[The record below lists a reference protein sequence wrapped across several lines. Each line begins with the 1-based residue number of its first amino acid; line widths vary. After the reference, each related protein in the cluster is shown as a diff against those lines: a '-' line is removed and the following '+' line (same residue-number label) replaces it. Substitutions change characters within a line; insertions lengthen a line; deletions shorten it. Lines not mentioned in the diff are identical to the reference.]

1 MVIFKENIGDKIFN
15 IVNLLILTIVMIV
28 ILYPLIFIIS
38 ASISNPDL
46 VNTGKVWLFPRE
58 ITFEGYKRVFQ
69 DPDILIGYR
78 NTIFYTVV
86 GTLINLFLTLT
97 AAYSLSKKRLI
108 GRNALMFFMAF
119 TMYFGGG
126 MIPTYILMKNLHIL
140 NTYFVLLVSGA
151 ISTYN
156 LIIART
162 FFANGV
168 PQELEEAA
176 IIDGCSTTKT
186 FLLIVLPLSKALI
199 GVLALYYG
207 IAHWNSYFGAM
218 IYLSDRGKM
227 PLQLILREIL
237 VQNQLKADMMTSG
250 IAANDELN
258 DMQQK
263 IASLIKYGV
272 IIVSS
277 VPVLIVYPFL
287 QKYFDQGV
295 MLGAVKG

>member
-1 MVIFKENIGDKIFN
+1 MIITKNNIGDKLFN
-15 IVNLLILTIVMIV
+15 IINLFILTIVMLI
-28 ILYPLIFIIS
+28 IIYPLIFILS

-46 VNTGKVWLFPRE
+46 VNTGKVWLLPRD

-69 DPDILIGYR
+69 DPDIIIGYC
-78 NTIFYTVV
+78 NTIFYTVA
-86 GTLINLFLTLT
+86 GTSINLILTFT
-97 AAYSLSKKRLI
+97 AAYSLSKKRLV
-108 GRNALMFFMAF
+108 GRNVIMFFMAF
-119 TMYFGGG
+119 TMYFSGG
-126 MIPTYILMKNLHIL
+126 MIPTYILMKSLNLLDTYSIL
-140 NTYFVLLVSGA
+140 LISGA
-151 ISTYN
+151 INTYN

-162 FFANGV
+162 FFTNGV

-218 IYLSDRGKM
+218 IYLSDRRKM

-237 VQNQLKADMMTSG
+237 IQNQLKADMMTSG
-250 IAANDELN
+250 IAASDELN
-258 DMQQK
+258 DLQQK
-263 IASLIKYGV
+263 VAGLIRYAI

-277 VPVLIVYPFL
+277 VPLLIVYPFL
-287 QKYFDQGV
+287 QKYFDKGV
-295 MLGAVKG
+295 MLGAIKG